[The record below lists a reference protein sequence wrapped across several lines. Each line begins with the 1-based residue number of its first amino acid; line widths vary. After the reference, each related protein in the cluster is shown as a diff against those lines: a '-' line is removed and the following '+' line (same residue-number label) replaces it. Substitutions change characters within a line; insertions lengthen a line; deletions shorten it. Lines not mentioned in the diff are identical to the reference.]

1 MCKGCQV
8 AKKKC
13 AMTEEGLKEGE
24 KEKTVGRAK
33 KRARDE
39 GSSDEVVEVAEVK
52 GPRTARARRQT
63 EKEWEED
70 REWKKSMLG
79 LMMSMSQRLSGMER
93 WLTAVEAG
101 TSRMAPTM
109 DAAWGALQ
117 ALISQEQEQEQEQGP
132 EPSVEDDGDEE
143 EETEETLREK
153 GAESGNPEGQEGSGN
168 GGDVVMG

>member
-1 MCKGCQV
+1 
-8 AKKKC
+8 
-13 AMTEEGLKEGE
+13 MTEAGSKEGE
-24 KEKTVGRAK
+24 KKSGK
-33 KRARDE
+33 KRARED

-63 EKEWEED
+63 AKEWEED
-70 REWKKSMLG
+70 MEWKRSMMG
-79 LMMSMSQRLSGMER
+79 LMMTLSQKMTGLERRLA
-93 WLTAVEAG
+93 AVEAG
-101 TSRMAPTM
+101 MNRMGPTL

-132 EPSVEDDGDEE
+132 EPSVEGDEDEE
-143 EETEETLREK
+143 EETEETLEGT